1 MQCWRL
7 LRVRELH
14 GVISAEHAAFS
25 EPRGRGARAQRRGNL
40 PLRAPAEGRGSG
52 MCLSAGARV
61 GEHRDGMWLLQPRS
75 N

>member
-25 EPRGRGARAQRRGNL
+25 APRGRGVRAQRRGK
-40 PLRAPAEGRGSG
+40 PASAGPRGGKGRVSG
-52 MCLSAGARV
+52 MCSSAGARV
-61 GEHRDGMWLLQPRS
+61 GEHRDGMWLR
-75 N
+75 

>member
-25 EPRGRGARAQRRGNL
+25 APRGRGARAQRRGS
-40 PLRAPAEGRGSG
+40 PRLRAPAEGS
-52 MCLSAGARV
+52 V
-61 GEHRDGMWLLQPRS
+61 RDVFERRS
-75 N
+75 EGGKTQRRDVAALAAV